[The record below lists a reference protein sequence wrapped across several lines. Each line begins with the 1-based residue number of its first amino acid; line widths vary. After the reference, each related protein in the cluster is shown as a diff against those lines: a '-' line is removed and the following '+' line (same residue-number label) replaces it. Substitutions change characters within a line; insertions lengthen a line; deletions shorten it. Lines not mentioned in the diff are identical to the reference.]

1 MKPESKFWNEVRKNL
16 PEISFTRLESWASA
30 GVPDLLC
37 YTETKGFFTIELKV
51 TASKKIAFSP
61 HQIAFHT
68 KHPNGS
74 YILIKTPGP
83 RSPIL
88 YPGSAIQELVSK
100 GTDHAPLIEGW
111 DQLKKFFPTQGGVSL

>member
-1 MKPESKFWNEVRKNL
+1 MKPESKFWAEVKKKL
-16 PEISFTRLESWASA
+16 PTISFVRLESWASA

-68 KHPNGS
+68 RHPNGS
-74 YILIKTPGP
+74 YILIKTPDP

-88 YPGSAIQELVSK
+88 YPGSAIRELVHS
-100 GTDHAPLIEGW
+100 GPTHPPLVSGW
-111 DQLKKFFPTQGGVSL
+111 DQVKKFFEELEA

>member
-1 MKPESKFWNEVRKNL
+1 MKPESKFWAEVKKKL
-16 PEISFTRLESWASA
+16 PTISFVRLESWASA

-51 TASKKIAFSP
+51 TASKKIVFSP

-68 KHPNGS
+68 RHPNGS

-88 YPGSAIQELVSK
+88 YPGSAIRDLVSH
-100 GTDHAPLIEGW
+100 GPTHPGIAEGW
-111 DQLKKFFPTQGGVSL
+111 SQVKNCLCDN

>member
-16 PEISFTRLESWASA
+16 PTISFIRLESWASA

-37 YTETKGFFTIELKV
+37 YTEKTSFFTIELKV

-74 YILIKTPGP
+74 YILVKTPGP
-83 RSPIL
+83 RSPNL
-88 YPGSAIQELVSK
+88 YPGSAIRELVAC
-100 GTDHAPLIEGW
+100 GPTHPPLVAGW
-111 DQLKKFFPTQGGVSL
+111 ENVKKFFEELVA